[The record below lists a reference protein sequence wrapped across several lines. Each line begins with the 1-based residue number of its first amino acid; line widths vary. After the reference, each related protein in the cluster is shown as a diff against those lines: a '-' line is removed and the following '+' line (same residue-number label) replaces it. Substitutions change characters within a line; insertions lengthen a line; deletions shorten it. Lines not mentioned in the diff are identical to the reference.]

1 MSAQFRMSS
10 EENRRWLPSRDPYT
24 RSYDHGNIEDPPVYP
39 AVSTRQGCLS
49 VSVSVQRLAGTPL
62 DNDHRLRSVSLQ
74 SSLPLSVPNDALT
87 MTWPMPAAG
96 PPHTRLSPVP

>member
-24 RSYDHGNIEDPPVYP
+24 RSYDYGNIEDPPVCP
-39 AVSTRQGCLS
+39 AVSTRQGCLR
-49 VSVSVQRLAGTPL
+49 VYVQRFAGTPL

-74 SSLPLSVPNDALT
+74 TSLPLSVPNDALT
-87 MTWPMPAAG
+87 MTWPMPAAE